1 MVAFGASFG
10 VCLAI
15 STTVLPETMDANKQK
30 DTNAMTPPL
39 IHVDLLIERYDTIL
53 IDAYGVLV
61 YQQDALPHASEFIQ
75 HLNDTQKSYFI
86 VTNDA
91 SRLPE
96 QAAASYKKRGLRA
109 ELSPERI
116 ITSGSLLISY
126 FAQHQLQGANCVVL
140 GPEGSHEYV
149 RQAGGVIVSP
159 FETDDVDVVAVCDD
173 AGYPFLDTIEAT
185 LSMLFRRFDEGK
197 KTHLLLPNPDLIY
210 QKDENNFGLASGSIG
225 VLLEQAFHL
234 RYLHEEFQFVRL
246 GKPHTP
252 IFEVASQRA
261 QTRNL
266 VMIGDQLR
274 TDIAGANAYGID
286 SALISTGLVQLQNQN
301 LPPSWQPTYLL
312 ESLAL
317 HP

>member
-1 MVAFGASFG
+1 MTVA
-10 VCLAI
+10 
-15 STTVLPETMDANKQK
+15 MDFDQQK
-30 DTNAMTPPL
+30 DRDVITPPL
-39 IHVDLLIERYDTIL
+39 IQAASLIERYDTLL

-61 YQQDALPHASEFIQ
+61 YQTGALPHASEFIQ

-96 QAAASYKKRGLRA
+96 QAAASYMKRGLQA
-109 ELSPERI
+109 ELLPERI
-116 ITSGSLLISY
+116 ITSGSLLIPY
-126 FAQHQLQGANCVVL
+126 FAEHQLQGANCVVL
-140 GPEGSHEYV
+140 GPEGSQDYV
-149 RQAGGVIVSP
+149 RRAGGVIVSP

-173 AGYPFLDTIEAT
+173 AGYPFLETIEAT
-185 LSMLFRRFDEGK
+185 MSVLFRRFDAGK
-197 KTHLLLPNPDLIY
+197 HTHLLLPNPDLIY
-210 QKDENNFGLASGSIG
+210 QKNENNFGFTSGSIAL
-225 VLLEQAFHL
+225 LLEQAFHL
-234 RYLHEEFQFVRL
+234 RFLHEEFRFLRL

-252 IFEVASQRA
+252 IYEQAFQRA

-286 SALISTGLVQLQNQN
+286 SALISTGLVQLQNQH
-301 LPPSWQPTYLL
+301 LPPEWMPTYLL

-317 HP
+317 PMP